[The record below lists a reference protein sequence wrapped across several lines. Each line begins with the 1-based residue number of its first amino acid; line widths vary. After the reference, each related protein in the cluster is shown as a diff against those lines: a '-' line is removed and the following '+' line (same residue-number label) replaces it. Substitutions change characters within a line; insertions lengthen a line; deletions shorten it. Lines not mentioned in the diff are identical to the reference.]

1 MVGIQTDTLQSVLTR
16 KIESQV
22 KCIKGSSS
30 AWLVAL
36 ERCLL
41 LLGSKIDRER
51 RGVFVC
57 CWLVV

>member
-16 KIESQV
+16 KIEREV

-30 AWLVAL
+30 GAWLVAL

-41 LLGSKIDRER
+41 VLGSKIHR
-51 RGVFVC
+51 
-57 CWLVV
+57 